1 MDGDG
6 GMVTAEVTS
15 GVKVEHDDDDDDDA
29 ETTPRKGEQ
38 AGAGWEMESND
49 ARNRE
54 SGVRGVRFWSDISVK
69 VNVNITAFG
78 YSASVRCENVMVN
91 YEVAG
96 NVTRWRPDR
105 QQYRAHVACMSH
117 SSDREYHAGQ
127 SWGQQG
133 YTLEVLLGCG
143 QSVEQPSWIR
153 WLEFLCWV
161 CDKCSKML

>member
-1 MDGDG
+1 M
-6 GMVTAEVTS
+6 TS
-15 GVKVEHDDDDDDDA
+15 CQLVVVKVVKMTMFVRQAVLWWLVMSQESSNGAREHQEVA
-29 ETTPRKGEQ
+29 
-38 AGAGWEMESND
+38 SNG